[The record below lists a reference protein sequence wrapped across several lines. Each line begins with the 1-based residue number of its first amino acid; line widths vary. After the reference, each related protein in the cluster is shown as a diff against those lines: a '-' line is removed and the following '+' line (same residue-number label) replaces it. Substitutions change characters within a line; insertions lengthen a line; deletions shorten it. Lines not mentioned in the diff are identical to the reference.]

1 MVTQRGIQADSAS
14 FIISLIGVSNTLGR
28 VIVGA
33 FVDLPWVSSLVV
45 TNISLLMSGLCI
57 LAFPFC
63 HSYGLFIVVALL
75 LGLSV
80 SAFISLASIVMVE
93 LLGLDALTSSF
104 GMLRFCTGVAS
115 ILGKITFVFVN
126 KQLHESKQKVFCF
139 VLGPPLAG
147 LVYDWTQQYNASFY
161 MAGGFFIIGGILG
174 FIAYFMNKRK

>member
-1 MVTQRGIQADSAS
+1 MDLVEIIVHTYIFFMIFSGFLAVYVPYVYLPNMTTQRGIQADSAS

-28 VIVGA
+28 VLVGA

-45 TNISLLMSGLCI
+45 TNISLIMSGLCI

-63 HSYGLFIVVALL
+63 HSYGLFIVVALF

-115 ILGKITFVFVN
+115 ILGKRIIN
-126 KQLHESKQKVFCF
+126 M
-139 VLGPPLAG
+139 
-147 LVYDWTQQYNASFY
+147 Y
-161 MAGGFFIIGGILG
+161 MFDFL
-174 FIAYFMNKRK
+174 

>member
-33 FVDLPWVSSLVV
+33 FVDLPWVSSLIV
-45 TNISLLMSGLCI
+45 TNISLIMSGLCI

-115 ILGKITFVFVN
+115 ILGKKIFVFVN
-126 KQLHESKQKVFCF
+126 KQL
-139 VLGPPLAG
+139 
-147 LVYDWTQQYNASFY
+147 N
-161 MAGGFFIIGGILG
+161 
-174 FIAYFMNKRK
+174 NKTKM